1 MTAKTKKQPFTTFR
15 FERDPGNTKNHR
27 LYAVEKTEY
36 GTLLFFLENE
46 VLEAKHLFHD
56 THKSI
61 SSDGPLMSSGNQ
73 AERLFAVLN
82 ESYFMLPDDLQAE
95 DVFMLRLWSVKG
107 LKRCLCTYFNKNNI
121 LSMPATV
128 ENLPECP
135 QETVIAR
142 QLAESDL
149 HHYEI
154 QTKDDQS
161 WLVELLEPRP
171 YTDQEQ
177 KRIHGHDNITD
188 TQTAPG
194 ELERLRAF
202 AKQGKAAAI
211 KSLTDAFQDLSHD
224 SIHVGWLHAK
234 GIPWTEIKRRTGF
247 SQGKVQNLKN
257 EFYSVTGWP
266 KGDRRKGGGIG
277 KTYQLDENRDA
288 GTI

>member
-15 FERDPGNTKNHR
+15 FERDPGNTKNHH

-56 THKSI
+56 THASI
-61 SSDGPLMSSGNQ
+61 ASDGPLMSSDNQ

-82 ESYFMLPDDLQAE
+82 GSWFMLPDDLQAE

-121 LSMPATV
+121 LSMPASV

-135 QETVIAR
+135 EETVIAR

-161 WLVELLEPRP
+161 WIVELLEPRP

-194 ELERLRAF
+194 EPETDMLTTEQAAEFANVSTKTILNWTGQIDQNDKPMLPGARKVAGKWLIPKADLIPHRKPER
-202 AKQGKAAAI
+202 KSTEPPKKGK
-211 KSLTDAFQDLSHD
+211 KPT
-224 SIHVGWLHAK
+224 
-234 GIPWTEIKRRTGF
+234 R
-247 SQGKVQNLKN
+247 KN
-257 EFYSVTGWP
+257 PV
-266 KGDRRKGGGIG
+266 KK
-277 KTYQLDENRDA
+277 
-288 GTI
+288 